1 MLFGVLS
8 QPRWPYLHAGDE
20 FIARDLHLAAILHAR
35 ARRDQGTRSG
45 LFARLGQDV
54 LLQPRRNVEWQGAE
68 SLQFRPNRRD
78 QANLFGLQQQA
89 KRPNNGKAK
98 LGGQAARGFI
108 VEQDEVRL
116 GLQRQC
122 KSLALAR
129 SQEGFERSCA
139 EWLAKLPDLEPF
151 GQRAARQFARDSG
164 RYQNGRVEDLPH
176 QVKFA
181 EVVEGH
187 NWAGVRDDPQL
198 ELSDLLHFR
207 PPLFLGHVEKGNA
220 QVGRV
225 LDESD
230 SRHPY

>member
-1 MLFGVLS
+1 MLLPGRHQLYF
-8 QPRWPYLHAGDE
+8 QPPRLKCSLVSFPSRAGR
-20 FIARDLHLAAILHAR
+20 IYMPGMNSSPAIFTWRQYSMHVPA
-35 ARRDQGTRSG
+35 GTRGRGTAYSRAWVRMFSCNRG
-45 LFARLGQDV
+45 EMWNGRE
-54 LLQPRRNVEWQGAE
+54 RRASSFG
-68 SLQFRPNRRD
+68 PNRRD

-151 GQRAARQFARDSG
+151 GSTRPASSRATAGGIRM
-164 RYQNGRVEDLPH
+164 VES
-176 QVKFA
+176 KI
-181 EVVEGH
+181 
-187 NWAGVRDDPQL
+187 
-198 ELSDLLHFR
+198 FR
-207 PPLFLGHVEKGNA
+207 TRSSSP
-220 QVGRV
+220 RW
-225 LDESD
+225 
-230 SRHPY
+230 SRATIGLVFETIRN